1 VYGKQKKSRCN
12 AACFLIV
19 LKHHLLG
26 FIRHSEAKVDNPPL
40 ANEKVKMQS
49 SLLFNCFKAL
59 IFPTF
64 TP

>member
-1 VYGKQKKSRCN
+1 MGNKKSQD
-12 AACFLIV
+12 ATQLSFLIV